1 MGNPAIH
8 DKKIAP
14 FVVLTYLLSY
24 ALVPLYFA
32 LGGTKAMPG
41 SLILGD
47 AGINFDK
54 GGVP

>member
-14 FVVLTYLLSY
+14 FVVLTYLLTY
-24 ALVPLYFA
+24 AHISLYFG
-32 LGGTKAMPG
+32 LGGTKTMPG

-54 GGVP
+54 GGLP